1 MPVSAHISCLEP
13 SGTAE
18 KGVELTTV
26 GRSCFYGIWV
36 GRGRQ
41 VKGVM
46 GLPGIASIRTEIRAD
61 LLSNPAH
68 RNGCDSQHVRV
79 REAGRNGSDHHGIEY
94 TARLRPCAAIVSAGK
109 HAIMSAQVNYSWSST
124 QGYRMQV
131 SMRIR

>member
-1 MPVSAHISCLEP
+1 MPVSAHTSCLEP
-13 SGTAE
+13 AGAAE

-26 GRSCFYGIWV
+26 GGSRFYGIWV

-41 VKGVM
+41 VRGIM
-46 GLPGIASIRTEIRAD
+46 GLPGIASIRTEICAD

-79 REAGRNGSDHHGIEY
+79 RKTGRNSSDHHGIEY

-109 HAIMSAQVNYSWSST
+109 HAVMSTQVNYSWSST
-124 QGYRMQV
+124 KGYRVQV